1 MATTTEEAT
10 MKYMLMLRHR
20 DGEGPDENDPA
31 FADEMKVWDS
41 ITSELRSANAMI
53 WGGGLAAEETAT
65 TVRAPGGERT
75 VTDGPFAETKELL
88 FSVLIVDLPDL
99 DAAVDI
105 AGRMPAADY
114 GSVEIRP
121 LAGPEQ

>member
-1 MATTTEEAT
+1 

-20 DGEGPDENDPA
+20 AGEGPNEDSPE
-31 FADEMKVWDS
+31 FADEMKVWDAL
-41 ITSELRSANAMI
+41 TEELKSNGAMI
-53 WGGGLAAEETAT
+53 WGGGLASEAEAT
-65 TVRAPGGERT
+65 TVRAPKGERA

-99 DAAVDI
+99 DAAIDV
-105 AGRMPAADY
+105 AARMPASDY

-121 LAGPEQ
+121 LADVEQ